1 MHWTGKVEPI
11 AFTIFNKDV
20 AWYGIIL
27 TCAMLIGLFVGLK
40 LAKRNNIKSDD
51 ALELF
56 LIAIPLAII
65 AARLGFVFAHFKHFF
80 LVDNFKWQ
88 NFVDII
94 AVWDGGLTI
103 MTGAPAGILGGF
115 IWCKW
120 RKVDFFKLAD
130 SVVFVMLLSQG
141 LGRWGNFMNQE
152 LYGLAVENTKLQW
165 FPYAVYI
172 ANEGGWFQ
180 AAFFYEMVLD
190 ILGFFILW
198 YVSRHLYMRGSGV
211 VLYGMTYCVIRF
223 IMEFCRDS
231 TDILGIP
238 NTNRI
243 FCAVAASVCLCIF
256 IAMIIYHKKRK
267 ERIWYAHGIPP
278 EFFARPEVK
287 KDKDEKIEP
296 TTL

>member
-1 MHWTGKVEPI
+1 
-11 AFTIFNKDV
+11 
-20 AWYGIIL
+20 
-27 TCAMLIGLFVGLK
+27 MLIGLFVGLK

-65 AARLGFVFAHFKHFF
+65 AARLGFVFAHLKSMHSFRD
-80 LVDNFKWQ
+80 V
-88 NFVDII
+88 I

-115 IWCKW
+115 IWYKW

-172 ANEGGWFQ
+172 ADEGGWFQ

-198 YVSRHLYMRGSGV
+198 FVSRHLYMRGSGV

-243 FCAVAASVCLCIF
+243 FCAVAASVCFCIL

-278 EFFARPEVK
+278 EFFARPEIN
-287 KDKDEKIEP
+287 KDKKIEP